1 MSKINTEQIFDKG
14 TLIMANTLNISK
26 DKITPQSEFKKD
38 LELDSLDLV
47 ELIMELED
55 EFNIT
60 IEDESASK
68 FKTVNDALSYIEII
82 INKR

>member
-1 MSKINTEQIFDKG
+1 
-14 TLIMANTLNISK
+14 MANTLNISK